1 MKTEDLTLAEKHI
14 KMHSNGTR
22 KWCKF
27 CSGTPLPDDSKM
39 SETRYG
45 WVSVKEEVIDGRPH
59 MPAAVL
65 ASTAHAIFDPQEH
78 TDFKLMIRTGAGP
91 EGELISNYKLYQISK
106 FDMAG
111 FRIKAI
117 ATIEL
122 PIWRQHEEE
131 WFRAF
136 VGAPLEIKD
145 PGLAGTIS
153 KTYFMDV
160 TDTDFQVT
168 SPMDSDDRSLEA
180 RIVMRETLGSA
191 LRRHKSKS
199 LVALGTIVGAVI
211 SGGIGSAITILA
223 G

>member
-1 MKTEDLTLAEKHI
+1 MKAEDLALADKHI
-14 KMHSNGTR
+14 QMHSNGPR

-27 CSGTPLPDDSKM
+27 CSGTPLPDDSEM
-39 SETRYG
+39 SGTRYG
-45 WVSVKEEVIDGRPH
+45 WVSVKEEIIEGRPY
-59 MPAAVL
+59 MPQAAL
-65 ASTAHAIFDPQEH
+65 DSTARTMYDPQEH
-78 TDFKLMIRTGAGP
+78 TDFKLLIRTGAGP

-111 FRIKAI
+111 FRLNAI

-136 VGAPLEIKD
+136 KGAPLQIKD
-145 PGLAGTIS
+145 PGLAAAIS
-153 KTYFMDV
+153 NTYFMEV

-168 SPMDSDDRSLEA
+168 SPMNSDDRSLEA
-180 RIVMRETLGSA
+180 RIVMRETLGAA
-191 LRRHKSKS
+191 LRRHKGKS
-199 LVALGTIVGAVI
+199 FVALGTIVGAVI
-211 SGGIGSAITILA
+211 SGGIGSAITVLV